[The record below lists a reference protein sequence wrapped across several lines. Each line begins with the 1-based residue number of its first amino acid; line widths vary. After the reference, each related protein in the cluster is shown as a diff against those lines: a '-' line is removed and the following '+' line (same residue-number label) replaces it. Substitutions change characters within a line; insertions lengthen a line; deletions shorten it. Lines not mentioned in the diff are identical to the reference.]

1 MFSLAGRPACAAQG
15 SRARQIKDS
24 VDCFHPRH
32 RRTRSRGALCG
43 LRAIDRRGDTQ
54 RPPRFQ
60 IERGDSPCS
69 KFSFGASSNVFPR
82 HAGRLASH
90 YSPGSPLNFSGPCG
104 LDFSGILRFGIIQT
118 CEEFCRHISTLGNGQ
133 SQGFAK
139 NFLRSRTH
147 EAILH
152 LGKAANIALEAS
164 APNRSSA
171 PQLIAS
177 P

>member
-1 MFSLAGRPACAAQG
+1 MAIVFEIDDVIRETGDRHCSHWQ
-15 SRARQIKDS
+15 
-24 VDCFHPRH
+24 VDRHARH
-32 RRTRSRGALCG
+32 RDPERGKSRIRSIVFIHGIEEL
-43 LRAIDRRGDTQ
+43 T
-54 RPPRFQ
+54 PRFQ
-60 IERGDSPCS
+60 IERRDSPCS

-139 NFLRSRTH
+139 NFLRSRIH

-177 P
+177 R